1 MKKLVLLS
9 AVAAMVSGSAAPAQV
24 VDPALSRDIG
34 RAVGQAAVAA
44 ERAAAEARIAARE
57 AMRAARQGYAEG
69 VAGAYADAPPPGAG
83 YGRPGLIG
91 TEDQAVDACAMAAED
106 RGYGEGYRATV
117 RDIEGVNRR
126 PDGWDVD
133 GVLDARR
140 SWRDEPAAWGF
151 RCEVRH
157 GQVVNVDIGHDY
169 ARR

>member
-1 MKKLVLLS
+1 MKKLVFLS
-9 AVAAMVSGSAAPAQV
+9 ALAATITGSAAPAQV

-44 ERAAAEARIAARE
+44 ERAAAEARVAARE

-69 VAGAYADAPPPGAG
+69 VAGAYADAPAG
-83 YGRPGLIG
+83 SYARPGLIG

-117 RDIEGVNRR
+117 RDIEGVNRL
-126 PDGWDVD
+126 PDGWNVD

-157 GQVVNVDIGHDY
+157 GQIVNVDIGHDF

>member
-9 AVAAMVSGSAAPAQV
+9 AVAAMVGGSAAHAQV

-34 RAVGQAAVAA
+34 RAVGEAAVAA
-44 ERAAAEARIAARE
+44 QRAAAEARIAARE
-57 AMRAARQGYAEG
+57 AMRAARQGYAQGTAEAYG
-69 VAGAYADAPPPGAG
+69 APGGAYA
-83 YGRPGLIG
+83 RSGLIG

-106 RGYGEGYRATV
+106 RGYGEGFRATV
-117 RDIEGVNRR
+117 RDIQGVDRR

-140 SWRDEPAAWGF
+140 SWRDRPDSWGF
-151 RCEVRH
+151 RCSVRN
-157 GQVVNVDIGHDY
+157 GQVVNVDIGHDF

>member
-1 MKKLVLLS
+1 MRKLLTI
-9 AVAAMVSGSAAPAQV
+9 AALGAMLASGAAHAQV

-34 RAVGQAAVAA
+34 RAVGEAAVAA
-44 ERAAAEARIAARE
+44 QRAAAEARIAARE

-69 VAGAYADAPPPGAG
+69 TAEAYGAPPAGAYA
-83 YGRPGLIG
+83 RPGLIN
-91 TEDQAVDACAMAAED
+91 TEDEAVDACAMAAED

-117 RDIEGVNRR
+117 RDIESVDRR

-140 SWRDEPAAWGF
+140 SWRDRPDSWGF
-151 RCEVRH
+151 RCSVRH
-157 GQVVNVDIGHDY
+157 GQVVSVDLDHDF

>member
-1 MKKLVLLS
+1 MKQFLTIAVLGAS
-9 AVAAMVSGSAAPAQV
+9 FAGATAAPAQV

-69 VAGAYADAPPPGAG
+69 TAEAYGHGPAGAFA
-83 YGRPGLIG
+83 RPGLIG

-106 RGYGEGYRATV
+106 RGYGEGFRAVV
-117 RDIEGVNRR
+117 RDIQGVDRR
-126 PDGWDVD
+126 PDGRDVD

-140 SWRDEPAAWGF
+140 SWRDRPDSWGF
-151 RCEVRH
+151 RCSVRN
-157 GQVVNVDIGHDY
+157 GQVVNVDIGHDF